1 MLKPLYRKGSYR
13 KGIGIKMKKQVT
25 GSVIALLMTALAA
38 GCGNAIP
45 SLDEQQQELV
55 VEYAAGVLLKYDQN
69 HESKLVELTLEQE
82 AEMTAPAEEA
92 PENPITDETEN
103 ADTDQQE
110 DALEDVTV
118 IDNTQDIVDVSIESF
133 LNLDSVKITYT
144 GCETYDFYP
153 EQGEEEGF
161 YFIMN
166 ATEGNKLLVLKFL
179 TENISGTE
187 TTLDIGQRQT
197 RFTLMVNGERK
208 NALTTMLLNDLAHYQ
223 GTLAPGEST
232 ELVLVCEIPDEQAG
246 TVPTLELI
254 LKNVDDS
261 ATISLN

>member
-1 MLKPLYRKGSYR
+1 MSPFGKGSYG
-13 KGIGIKMKKQVT
+13 KGIGIKMKRQVI
-25 GSVIALLMTALAA
+25 SSAVILLTAALAT

-45 SLDEQQQELV
+45 SLNDQQQELV
-55 VEYAAGVLLKYDQN
+55 VEYAAGIVRKYDQN

-82 AEMTAPAEEA
+82 AEMTAPEEEI
-92 PENPITDETEN
+92 PENPTTDEKEN
-103 ADTDQQE
+103 ADMDQQE
-110 DALEDVTV
+110 EALEEVTV
-118 IDNTQDIVDVSIESF
+118 IDNTQELADVSIESF

-153 EQGEEEGF
+153 EEGEEDEL
-161 YFIMN
+161 YFVMN

-179 TENISGTE
+179 TENISGAE
-187 TTLDIGQRQT
+187 TTLDIGQSET

-208 NALTTMLLNDLAHYQ
+208 NALTTMLLNELAHYQ

-232 ELVLVCEIPDEQAG
+232 ELVLICEIANEQADA
-246 TVPTLELI
+246 TPTLELT
-254 LKNVDDS
+254 LKSVDDI